1 MTVTII
7 KHASYKHSPQMVELS
22 FKIKMDHLCI
32 LESVQQHVNSS
43 ISHQERRGWYG
54 LPQGA
59 ISHILAGH
67 NKSLNWW
74 LPHHKCWRYNKI
86 IWNIMDGKHE
96 WQVSMILHWP
106 QNLSTWVANQYKFE
120 FFFLEIY
127 IVSQVSVSRYTCVSV
142 PICIV
147 AS

>member
-1 MTVTII
+1 
-7 KHASYKHSPQMVELS
+7 MVELN
-22 FKIKMDHLCI
+22 FKIKKDHLCI
-32 LESVQQHVNSS
+32 LESVQQHVNSLV
-43 ISHQERRGWYG
+43 SHQERRGWYG

-86 IWNIMDGKHE
+86 IWNIMEGKHE

-106 QNLSTWVANQYKFE
+106 QNLSTSVANQYKFE
-120 FFFLEIY
+120 FFSWRFTLFLRSVY
-127 IVSQVSVSRYTCVSV
+127 RDTLVSVYRYVSW
-142 PICIV
+142 PPNIGAPRCTDE
-147 AS
+147 SLHP